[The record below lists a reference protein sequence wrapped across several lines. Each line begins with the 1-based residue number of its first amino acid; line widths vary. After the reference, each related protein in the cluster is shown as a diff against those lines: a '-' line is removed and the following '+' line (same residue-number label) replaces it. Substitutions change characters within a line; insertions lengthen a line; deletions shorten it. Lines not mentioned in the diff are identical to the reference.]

1 MRFYDFNRKP
11 IICPGCQAE
20 FDPEAVIRS
29 RRGRAAVKDS
39 PKPSKPAEE
48 PILDEAADMDE
59 DKDEAAS
66 EAETDETGE
75 GVDFDEADI
84 NVNDDDDAGLIGNDL
99 DKDEEII
106 PGIANDDE

>member
-11 IICPGCQAE
+11 IICPGCQTE

-39 PKPSKPAEE
+39 PKPRKPAEE